1 MFDLMGL
8 KAWMIDRGISQ
19 TALAERLHCSR
30 CTVNRILAGK
40 RKPSKMLAERISAL
54 MDEDENIIR
63 AVIPNE
69 MESLLRQWAEEA
81 HMSIQQLLDDLLSK
95 LPKSG
100 GC

>member
-40 RKPSKMLAERISAL
+40 RNPSKMLAERIAAL
-54 MDEDENIIR
+54 MGEEETVIK

-69 MESLLRQWAEEA
+69 MERLLRQWAEDA
-81 HMSIQQLLDDLLSK
+81 HMSIQQLLDDMLSK
-95 LPKSG
+95 LPKNG
-100 GC
+100 GR